1 MSTKSTLFGLL
12 GLIAFLQSSCNK
24 NEMDF
29 NKFKGYKPSPEIIT
43 PLAQVYLKA
52 SDLLKQDS
60 IIQYDPDGLIRFV
73 YRDDSV
79 YYMGADSVLDNINFS
94 NAAVDYTLGNVTLP
108 SILSTKSITLN
119 EMLVDLDPTTSQFF
133 TDNDGKD
140 TLFPAVED
148 ASNTSYDA
156 NKATNYEYL
165 NISQG
170 HMVIA
175 IENTFPVEITEFKF
189 QLVDKTYN
197 RTAGVFTYSNI
208 APGATSKD
216 SVNLAWQTLSNN
228 LGIVLT
234 SLKMAGSTGNVRID
248 LTDAINIRLSGQNWV
263 ANGGKAIIS
272 NQSIPS
278 QVLSFDMSDPNSDFR
293 LKNVRFG
300 SAKMSYQATSDFAEI
315 LNLTVGFPDATV
327 SGSPLAATTLSLPKG
342 SKSGTFDFSNANLHL
357 GSVPTQAY
365 NMLRASISGSIQ
377 SSGQLVV
384 FDSADQV
391 SIDIDPGMAVVDY
404 VDGYLGSKTW
414 QVDISGM
421 DFSALNSLG
430 NGIRLTNPEMILR
443 VDNGF
448 GMPIKTKLNMI
459 ARDDMGTEVNIAPPT
474 FNFAYPSIAQAGNI
488 ASSAYSIN
496 KNNSK
501 LVDALALPPSTMD
514 INGTAV
520 LNADGFVGYRDHA
533 GRYSKLKIGYEANL
547 PMSLIAKNFSISDT
561 ADIGTALSGTE
572 KFDFLELTV
581 KTINGFPFEGTI
593 DLYFCNDQYQVLGTM
608 KDITVVT
615 SAIPDANGKPGKAG
629 ENTTVI
635 RLDNALLKQIGLENA
650 SASQIIFSTLFNT
663 YDQGNQSVS
672 IYTDC
677 DLSIALGFRGKY
689 NGQ

>member
-1 MSTKSTLFGLL
+1 MFTRSKFLGLL
-12 GLIAFLQSSCNK
+12 GLLALAQAACTK
-24 NEMDF
+24 NELDL
-29 NKFKGYKPSPEIIT
+29 NKFDGYKPSPEIIT

-79 YYMGADSVLDNINFS
+79 YYMGADSVLDNISFS

-119 EMLVDLDPTTSQFF
+119 EMLLDLDPTTSQFF

-140 TLFPAVED
+140 TLFPAVND

-156 NKATNYEYL
+156 SQMTNYEFL
-165 NISQG
+165 NISKG
-170 HMVIA
+170 HMVIEV
-175 IENTFPVEITEFKF
+175 ENTFPVDLSEFKF
-189 QLVDKTYN
+189 QLYDKTYN
-197 RTAGVFTYSNI
+197 KVLGTFSYSNV
-208 APGATSKD
+208 APSATALD
-216 SVNLAWQTLSNN
+216 SIDLAWKTMSNN

-234 SLKMAGSTGNVRID
+234 SLKMAGSTVNVPID
-248 LTDAINIRLSGQNWV
+248 LTDAINIQLSGQGWI

-300 SAKMSYQATSDFAEI
+300 SAKMSYSATSDFAEI

-327 SGSPLAATTLSLPKG
+327 SGSPLNATSLTLPKG
-342 SKSGTFDFSNANLHL
+342 SQSGTFDFSNANLHL
-357 GSVPTQAY
+357 GAVPAQAY

-414 QVDISGM
+414 AVDISGM
-421 DFSALNSLG
+421 DFSALNNLG

-443 VDNGF
+443 VENGF

-459 ARDDMGTEVNIAPPT
+459 ARDDMGAEVNIAPPT
-474 FNFAYPSIAQAGNI
+474 FNFAYPSIAQAGSI

-501 LVDALALPPSTMD
+501 LVDALALPPTTMD

-547 PMSLIAKNFSISDT
+547 PMSLVAKDFSISDT

-572 KFDFLELTV
+572 NFDFLELTV

-593 DLYFCNDQYQVLGTM
+593 DLYFCNDQYQVLGTL

-615 SAIPDANGKPGKAG
+615 SAIPDANGKPGTPG

-635 RLDNALLKQIGLENA
+635 RLDKALLKQIGLKDA
-650 SASQIIFSTLFNT
+650 AASQVIFSTLFNT
-663 YDQGNQSVS
+663 YDQGKQSVS
-672 IYTDC
+672 IYSDC